1 MELREHQ
8 ELSIQML
15 RQSLSKGLNRPL
27 LAAPTGFGKT
37 VVAAQI
43 AKMASDKGKRVLFIC
58 DRIKLVQ

>member
-1 MELREHQ
+1 MNLRPHQ
-8 ELSIQML
+8 EQAIQML

-43 AKMASDKGKRVLFIC
+43 AKMASDKLQQMLTQVY
-58 DRIKLVQ
+58 